1 MLNSYNLIT
10 LWHLLFTHLNLFS
23 RLLFYHMRLQ
33 ISFLKYYTKKPL
45 VSTSYE
51 LFENSLWE
59 QHQHWEWK
67 GLMCTAG
74 MYYLKLTRGPGMP
87 CDPGGPL
94 IPCGPLGPWYKETIE
109 TKSQFNVN
117 SLSKTNQIAAM
128 IRIPVPVSQALF
140 YRWKFWLFHCKDLL
154 VWSSWDGHCLPAWFR
169 DSLRCLRYQRSHK
182 QPTIK

>member
-23 RLLFYHMRLQ
+23 RLLFYRMRLQ

-45 VSTSYE
+45 VSTSYK

-87 CDPGGPL
+87 RGPGGPL
-94 IPCGPLGPWYKETIE
+94 IPSGPLGPWYKETIE
-109 TKSQFNVN
+109 TKSHFNVN
-117 SLSKTNQIAAM
+117 SLSKT
-128 IRIPVPVSQALF
+128 IRLLQWSESQC
-140 YRWKFWLFHCKDLL
+140 LFHKPYFTGENSDCFI
-154 VWSSWDGHCLPAWFR
+154 VRICLCEAAEMVTACQP
-169 DSLRCLRYQRSHK
+169 DSETHWGV
-182 QPTIK
+182 